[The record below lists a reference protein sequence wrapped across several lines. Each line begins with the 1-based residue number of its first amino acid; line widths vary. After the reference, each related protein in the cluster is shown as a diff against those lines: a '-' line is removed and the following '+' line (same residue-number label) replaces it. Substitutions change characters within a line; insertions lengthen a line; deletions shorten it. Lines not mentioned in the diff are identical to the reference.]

1 MSENETTDQTAGDDV
16 RGSAETV
23 VEVTEVDIDGD
34 GVTDVV
40 EVVATTVFDVDGD
53 GVPDVVH
60 VATAVGAD
68 LDGDGVI
75 DDDEIEASEEIYV
88 REVEGEPDE
97 G

>member
-1 MSENETTDQTAGDDV
+1 MSENETTDQPSAEAAEAP
-16 RGSAETV
+16 AETV
-23 VEVTEVDIDGD
+23 VEVTEYDVDGD
-34 GVTDVV
+34 GVADVV

-75 DDDEIEASEEIYV
+75 DEDEIESSEEVYV
-88 REVEGEPDE
+88 RDVDAEEA
-97 G
+97 

>member
-1 MSENETTDQTAGDDV
+1 MSDDETTDQPVPDGT
-16 RGSAETV
+16 AETI
-23 VEVTEVDIDGD
+23 VEVNEIDIDGD
-34 GVTDVV
+34 GVADVV

-75 DDDEIEASEEIYV
+75 DDDEIETSEEVYV
-88 REVEGEPDE
+88 REVEAEE